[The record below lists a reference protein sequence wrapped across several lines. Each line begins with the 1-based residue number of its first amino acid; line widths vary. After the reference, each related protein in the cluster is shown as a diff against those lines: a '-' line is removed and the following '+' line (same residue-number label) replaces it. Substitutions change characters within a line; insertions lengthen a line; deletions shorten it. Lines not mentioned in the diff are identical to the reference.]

1 MSNDVQQ
8 LAFTVQLAAKVYGV
22 STDTIRAA
30 IKRGDLSA
38 KYPTSRPVLGAKE
51 LESWFNS
58 LPDEA
63 PQ

>member
-1 MSNDVQQ
+1 MSTETKQ
-8 LAFTVQLAAKVYGV
+8 AYTVQEAAKAYGV
-22 STDTIRAA
+22 STDTIRSS